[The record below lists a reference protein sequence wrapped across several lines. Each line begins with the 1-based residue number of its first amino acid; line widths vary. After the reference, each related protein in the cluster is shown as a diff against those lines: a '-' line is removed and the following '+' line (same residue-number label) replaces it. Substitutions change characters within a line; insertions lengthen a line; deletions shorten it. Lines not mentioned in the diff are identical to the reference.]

1 MFRATRRA
9 RRLPASM
16 RLHLTPVTIGLNPP
30 FSPTNTY
37 AWVEYYWCPSNVLE
51 AGSINCSKINIGPTT
66 SQCIDFKTG
75 GPDGPN
81 AYGAVLLEGN
91 LTNFHWHGD
100 GEGYTSWLFAK
111 ATMSGITPPFKTV
124 HQATPTML
132 TSGPLTQE
140 RSDLYSYVRRSLN
153 ERRDLACA

>member
-1 MFRATRRA
+1 
-9 RRLPASM
+9 M

-37 AWVEYYWCPSNVLE
+37 AWVEYYWCPSNVLG

-100 GEGYTSWLFAK
+100 GEGYTSWHICQGNYVWDYSTIQDGSPGHTYYAYFRTIDPGAVG
-111 ATMSGITPPFKTV
+111 SIFVRTPV
-124 HQATPTML
+124 AQ
-132 TSGPLTQE
+132 
-140 RSDLYSYVRRSLN
+140 
-153 ERRDLACA
+153 